1 MTLEADH
8 RTLPIQ
14 TIYRLGKQVAKVNR
28 AGSGT
33 SAVPLCVTHMRA
45 NDYEADTAEVLN
57 NENGKLHAVV
67 HRSVQGRITILFQ
80 RPYKEGE

>member
-1 MTLEADH
+1 MEEEH

-14 TIYRLGKQVAKVNR
+14 TIYRLGKEVAKINR

-45 NDYEADTAEVLN
+45 NDYAADTAEVFN
-57 NENGKLHAVV
+57 HENGKLHAVV
-67 HRSVQGRITILFQ
+67 HRSVNGRITILFQ